1 MGEAEAII
9 LKSGLQNH
17 PRGFHRLRTTRMTPP
32 PADQS
37 PNRSFQP
44 LAGILAWVVPGL
56 GHFMLGQ
63 RIRSFRIFAGM
74 GVLILGGLLIG
85 GVDVVDSKNDRLWFI
100 AQACAGPI
108 VLGVDVIN
116 QQYVQNLPADEQIP
130 WRSLGH
136 VNSVGTLY
144 IGLAGLLN
152 VVLILDAVYPA
163 RRDERHT
170 RRAGDQSP

>member
-1 MGEAEAII
+1 
-9 LKSGLQNH
+9 
-17 PRGFHRLRTTRMTPP
+17 MTPP
-32 PADQS
+32 S
-37 PNRSFQP
+37 PDPQPERSLQP

-56 GHFMLGQ
+56 GHYLLGQ

-85 GVDVVDSKNDRLWFI
+85 GVDAVDSKNDNLWFL

-116 QQYVQNLPADEQIP
+116 QQYVQNLPPDEQIP

-152 VVLILDAVYPA
+152 VVLLLDALYPS
-163 RRDERHT
+163 RRDERHA
-170 RRAGDQSP
+170 RREGDPSS